1 MEVLN
6 PRSAPQPVGPYSVAV
21 KTGNLI
27 FLSGQI
33 PVDRETGELIVG
45 DVRKA
50 TKTILENLKEIL
62 EECGSSL
69 EKVVKVT
76 LYLRDISRFT
86 EVNDVYASFFKGHR
100 PARTTVEVSNLPKG
114 VDVEIDV
121 VAEV

>member
-6 PRSAPQPVGPYSVAV
+6 PQSASQPVGPYSVAV
-21 KTGNLI
+21 KTGNLL

-33 PVDRETGELIVG
+33 PVDRETGELIVD

-69 EKVVKVT
+69 EKIVKVT
-76 LYLRDISRFT
+76 LYLRDISRFI
-86 EVNDVYASFFKGHR
+86 EVNEVYASFFKGHR

>member
-1 MEVLN
+1 MEMLN

-21 KTGNLI
+21 RTGNLI

-45 DVRKA
+45 DVQKA
-50 TKTILENLKEIL
+50 VRVILENVGEIL
-62 EECGSSL
+62 RECGSSL

-76 LYLRDISRFT
+76 LYLKDMSRFAA
-86 EVNDVYASFFKGHR
+86 VNDVYASFFREHR
-100 PARTTVEVSNLPKG
+100 PARTTVEVSGLPKG